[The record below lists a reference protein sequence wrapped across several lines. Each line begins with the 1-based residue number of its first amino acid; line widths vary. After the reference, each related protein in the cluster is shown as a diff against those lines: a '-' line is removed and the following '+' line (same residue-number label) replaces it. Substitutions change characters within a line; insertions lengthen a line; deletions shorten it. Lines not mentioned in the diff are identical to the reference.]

1 MGTDLAETILNSD
14 RTINS
19 CNIIKK
25 GMISSRIWIKY
36 DLLYQNGQFDRGK
49 QNNDITHGYMIQLET
64 GPETIAKNRMG
75 KLFSKK
81 RIGWEKELCEAN
93 THFLYLHRL
102 EVGAIACPFQS

>member
-1 MGTDLAETILNSD
+1 MVTDFAETILNSD

-49 QNNDITHGYMIQLET
+49 QDNDSI
-64 GPETIAKNRMG
+64 R
-75 KLFSKK
+75 
-81 RIGWEKELCEAN
+81 
-93 THFLYLHRL
+93 
-102 EVGAIACPFQS
+102 